1 MQDAGTHGAGKDRG
15 KDGQLEAFPTFSP
28 RKAEMIRDEAF
39 LLGNLVLFRV
49 SCNILYNIL

>member
-28 RKAEMIRDEAF
+28 RKAEIIRDEAF
-39 LLGNLVLFRV
+39 LLGNLVLCRII
-49 SCNILYNIL
+49 CNILYNIL